1 MKAFKFIAVIT
12 LVILVVSSAAFA
24 AEGADYSNELYK
36 LGIIRGTD
44 KGLEPEKSFTRAEAV
59 TVIVRLLGEE
69 ENVLNYDFESAFSDV
84 PQSHWAYR
92 YVMYCH
98 SKGITNG
105 TGADKFSPGKEIDAS
120 QFMTLM
126 LRLMGYEDVLVE
138 EALDKA
144 VEYRI
149 YNSQVAKKFK
159 EADSFK
165 REDMFYILHRCLK
178 SDMQDGTPLAR
189 ELADKGVISDKQ
201 ADKYDVYE
209 DFENIDELIGEL
221 LD

>member
-92 YVMYCH
+92 YVMYCYNE
-98 SKGITNG
+98 GITKG
-105 TGADKFSPGKEIDAS
+105 TEADKFSPGKEIDAS

-159 EADSFK
+159 EADIIFIK
-165 REDMFYILHRCLK
+165 MR
-178 SDMQDGTPLAR
+178 
-189 ELADKGVISDKQ
+189 
-201 ADKYDVYE
+201 
-209 DFENIDELIGEL
+209 
-221 LD
+221 

>member
-12 LVILVVSSAAFA
+12 LVILVVSSAALA

-44 KGLEPEKSFTRAEAV
+44 RGFEPEKCFTRAEAV

-69 ENVLNYDFESAFSDV
+69 DSLSEYDYEPVFSDV
-84 PQSHWAYR
+84 SPNHWAYGN
-92 YVMYCH
+92 VMYCH
-98 SKGITNG
+98 SKGITKG

-126 LRLMGYEDVLVE
+126 LRLMGYKDVLVD
-138 EALDKA
+138 EAIDKG

-149 YNSQVAKKFK
+149 YNSKVAKSFK
-159 EADSFK
+159 ENESFK
-165 REDMFYILHRCLK
+165 RKDMFYILHRCLK
-178 SDMQDGTPLAR
+178 SYMSDGTLFAR